1 MKKISVV
8 ITGASGFI
16 GSSLVEKLRLNEKF
30 EVIPVSRSPGEESNF
45 VVRDYKNTPHGDVLI
60 HLAENSN
67 KSIINSASKE
77 YINSSKKTLEAL
89 ISKKYSQ
96 IIYFSSSLVY
106 GEKNLGPFKEEFKTY
121 RNDNYTDLKL
131 SNEDKVISAGGM
143 VIRLA
148 NVIGPKMSSKNVLSD
163 ILRQIKC
170 SNSVSL
176 INGSAVR
183 DFIFIGDVVNAIEKL
198 LYKNLSGVFNLGS
211 GVGTSINHLAELMI
225 REHSKK
231 IDFNSN
237 SNSSLNSYNV
247 LDTSKLK
254 LLI

>member
-16 GSSLVEKLRLNEKF
+16 GSSLVDKLRLNEKL
-30 EVIPVSRSPGEESNF
+30 EVIPVTRSPGEESNYL
-45 VVRDYKNTPHGDVLI
+45 VSDYKNTPHGDVLI

-67 KSIINSASKE
+67 KSIINSASEE

-89 ISKKYSQ
+89 IKKKYSQ

-106 GEKNLGPFKEEFKTY
+106 GEKNLGPFKEEFETY
-121 RNDNYTDLKL
+121 RHDNYTGLKL
-131 SNEDKVISAGGM
+131 SNEEKVISAGGM

-183 DFIFIGDVVNAIEKL
+183 DFIFIGDVVNVIEKIID
-198 LYKNLSGVFNLGS
+198 KNLSGV
-211 GVGTSINHLAELMI
+211 H
-225 REHSKK
+225 
-231 IDFNSN
+231 
-237 SNSSLNSYNV
+237 
-247 LDTSKLK
+247 
-254 LLI
+254 